1 MRKDNPPFIVIKA
14 RSAADLSL
22 NGVPKSFVDTVSGV
36 FVHTDNDVDAPAFTS
51 RRMRGISINKDLIS
65 QSGESSDSLNELA
78 YNLAHEVYH
87 SADFALGLSV
97 DNPDFSITIQDDA
110 DSPRA
115 DLGSIMDELFDNWEK
130 ETKIGKRFDYP
141 FNDLR
146 AEISSPELDNRRL
159 EVVYIEEAFAQ
170 LGAIFHS
177 NPTLLK
183 EQAPLAYTYIKQI
196 RDSNLQTASGVEQN
210 NVNTGNQSQAAAIPS
225 GGIPTEI
232 RTSPIAG
239 SESDAP
245 DGGAR
250 QDGEDSAGDGG
261 ADNAVAGSTP
271 DDARQQ
277 QRPEIPVLDNTPE
290 RTEVV
295 LKLDNKKPK
304 FKRAENYE
312 DTGE

>member
-1 MRKDNPPFIVIKA
+1 M
-14 RSAADLSL
+14 
-22 NGVPKSFVDTVSGV
+22 
-36 FVHTDNDVDAPAFTS
+36 
-51 RRMRGISINKDLIS
+51 
-65 QSGESSDSLNELA
+65 
-78 YNLAHEVYH
+78 
-87 SADFALGLSV
+87 
-97 DNPDFSITIQDDA
+97 
-110 DSPRA
+110 
-115 DLGSIMDELFDNWEK
+115 
-130 ETKIGKRFDYP
+130 
-141 FNDLR
+141 
-146 AEISSPELDNRRL
+146 
-159 EVVYIEEAFAQ
+159 YIEEAFAQ